1 MRVFLVINI
10 VFRLLGLINCK
21 KLWLWV
27 LVILIL
33 VKFNIILV
41 KIVIRGLMK
50 LNLLG
55 IGSKNSGVSIKLV
68 INSLII
74 NFIVWVNNKFIGICL
89 NLIFIWWYVVW
100 NINFII
106 NLIKEVKVDN
116 IECKFLMLVIFSNM
130 LGGSSFML

>member
-1 MRVFLVINI
+1 M
-10 VFRLLGLINCK
+10 LGLINCK

-33 VKFNIILV
+33 VKFNIILF

-74 NFIVWVNNKFIGICL
+74 NLMVCVNNKFIGICL
-89 NLIFIWWYVVW
+89 NFVFICLYVVW
-100 NINFII
+100 KINFII

-116 IECKFLMLVIFSNM
+116 IECKFFMLVIFSSI
-130 LGGSSFML
+130 LGGSIFIL